1 MNNKT
6 KKRITPIL
14 EMYGI
19 DKQNLTDFL
28 NACPYPLETL
38 QKDVRRVEIT
48 DWRHLGALFATL
60 EKGSV
65 NSGATIFKKHHAT
78 LLNSFKILECGYP
91 EFYEN
96 MELINKECK
105 KRLYNEGIDE
115 NILNDKIK
123 QIEKD
128 VQNLKNIASDIG
140 LEITELKFDLKK

>member
-19 DKQNLTDFL
+19 EKQNLTDFL

-48 DWRHLGALFATL
+48 DWRHLGALFATI

-65 NSGATIFKKHHAT
+65 SKGATIFKKHHAT
-78 LLNSFKILECGYP
+78 LLNSFKILEYGYP

-96 MELINKECK
+96 MELINEECK
-105 KRLYNEGIDE
+105 KRLYNESIDQ
-115 NILNDKIK
+115 NILNDKIQ

-128 VQNLKNIASDIG
+128 VQYLKNKAAEIG
-140 LEITELKFDLKK
+140 LEVTELNFELKK